1 MENIMYFGGTPHS
14 QALLGLLHDAGYKLL
29 AFNSYGIS
37 TLLDLHCQAVLVD
50 WNSPC
55 DQSSIRAAKREA
67 IPVVV
72 VSRRVSEAFWADK
85 VLADIYLEQPVDA
98 AEIASALLRAID
110 ECQNG
115 TIGPNHGLVSVAS

>member
-1 MENIMYFGGTPHS
+1 MANIMYFGSTPLNQS
-14 QALLGLLHDAGYKLL
+14 LLGLLHDAGHKLL
-29 AFNSYGIS
+29 AFNVYGIS
-37 TLLDLHCQAVLVD
+37 RLSDSRCQAVLVD

-55 DQSSIRAAKREA
+55 DQAMVRAAKREA

-72 VSRRVSEAFWADK
+72 VSRCVSEAFWADK
-85 VLADIYLEQPVDA
+85 VLADIYLEKPVDA

-115 TIGPNHGLVSVAS
+115 TIGPNYGVVSSCN